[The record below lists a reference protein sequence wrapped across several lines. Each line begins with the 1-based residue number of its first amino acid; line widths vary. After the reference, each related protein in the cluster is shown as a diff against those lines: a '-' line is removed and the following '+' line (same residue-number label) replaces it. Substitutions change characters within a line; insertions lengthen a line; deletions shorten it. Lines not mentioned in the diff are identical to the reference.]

1 MPAPATF
8 DRFGQEDECT
18 KSDLDGEQICLCGAG
33 RKISEVSAVYNSG
46 KKDRKYLF
54 KCTDI
59 PGNVGG
65 FSGDSWYVHYIQ
77 IKYTPIV
84 ELAGTGP
91 KALRISPS
99 SSCLK
104 RLGLRIKSLFRKM

>member
-1 MPAPATF
+1 MFWNLIGLPAPATF

-33 RKISEVSAVYNSG
+33 RKISEVSAAYNSG

-65 FSGDSWYVHYIQ
+65 FSGDSWHVNLNSNKVHQ
-77 IKYTPIV
+77 NPI
-84 ELAGTGP
+84 
-91 KALRISPS
+91 
-99 SSCLK
+99 
-104 RLGLRIKSLFRKM
+104 SLPGFV

>member
-1 MPAPATF
+1 MFWNLTGLPAPATF

-33 RKISEVSAVYNSG
+33 RKISEVSAAYNSG

-65 FSGDSWYVHYIQ
+65 FSGDTWHVNLHSNTVHF
-77 IKYTPIV
+77 
-84 ELAGTGP
+84 
-91 KALRISPS
+91 S
-99 SSCLK
+99 SITTSFKWSHAMCT
-104 RLGLRIKSLFRKM
+104 F